1 MSIPVVS
8 ELRPSNEQ
16 KFALLEDIFVRGGLR
31 VVASADELK
40 KVHPSCLKAGM
51 VAVIPDPDSDRL
63 RSVRLDPD
71 LLTWTPCFLGDKG
84 DKGDKGEQGE
94 KGEKGEPGIR
104 GVAFRFEDFTPD
116 QLAGLKGAKGD
127 PFTYADFTPA
137 QLAALKGAKGDPFT
151 FADFTPAQLLSIK
164 GAKGDKGDKGDP
176 FTYADFTPAQL
187 AGLKGAKGDPFTFAD
202 FTPDQLLALKGAKG
216 DKGDGLN
223 FSDLTP
229 EQIASIKGVPGD
241 KGEKGDPFTYA
252 DFTPEQ
258 LAGLKGP
265 KGDPFTYADFTPAQ
279 LAALKGA
286 TGDRGAAFTYADF
299 TPAQLLALKGDKG
312 DTGAKGDSFTPT
324 AQDWETHTP
333 YKIGVLR
340 LDVDAQGNPQVY
352 KALVANTS
360 TLAPKDDPAN
370 WTPVTYLNS
379 TQVSE
384 LVTSTLNEKVQHSL
398 SGAHDLLK
406 PGTTCFRTK
415 LTQSIRIPAGAVGSN
430 LFCETAA
437 TVASTVDVLVNGVTL
452 FSYEVAAGATT
463 GNLISVPGAETIL
476 NVGDTVIIKGGASCN
491 LAKMSATVL
500 AYAKF

>member
-1 MSIPVVS
+1 M
-8 ELRPSNEQ
+8 L
-16 KFALLEDIFVRGGLR
+16 AL
-31 VVASADELK
+31 
-40 KVHPSCLKAGM
+40 
-51 VAVIPDPDSDRL
+51 
-63 RSVRLDPD
+63 
-71 LLTWTPCFLGDKG
+71 
-84 DKGDKGEQGE
+84 
-94 KGEKGEPGIR
+94 KGEKGE
-104 GVAFRFEDFTPD
+104 
-116 QLAGLKGAKGD
+116 
-127 PFTYADFTPA
+127 
-137 QLAALKGAKGDPFT
+137 
-151 FADFTPAQLLSIK
+151 
-164 GAKGDKGDKGDP
+164 
-176 FTYADFTPAQL
+176 
-187 AGLKGAKGDPFTFAD
+187 
-202 FTPDQLLALKGAKG
+202 
-216 DKGDGLN
+216 KGDGLN

-258 LAGLKGP
+258 LLALKGA

-312 DTGAKGDSFTPT
+312 DTGAAFTFADFTPEQLTALKGAKGDPFTYADFTPAQLLALKGEKGEKGDAFAPT

-360 TLAPKDDPAN
+360 TLAPKDDPTN

-379 TQVSE
+379 TQVSD

-415 LTQSIRIPAGAVGSN
+415 LTQRIRIPAGAVGSN

-463 GNLISVPGAETIL
+463 GNLIAVPGAETIL
-476 NVGDTVIIKGGASCN
+476 NVGDTVIIKGGAACN

>member
-16 KFALLEDIFVRGGLR
+16 KFALVEDVYIRGGLR
-31 VVASADELK
+31 VVPSFEELK

-104 GVAFRFEDFTPD
+104 GAAFRFEDFTQA

-151 FADFTPAQLLSIK
+151 FADFTPDQLLAIK
-164 GAKGDKGDKGDP
+164 GAKGDKGDTGAA
-176 FTYADFTPAQL
+176 FTFADFTPAQL
-187 AGLKGAKGDPFTFAD
+187 AGLKGAKGDPFTYAD
-202 FTPDQLLALKGAKG
+202 FTPAQLAALKGAKG

-229 EQIASIKGVPGD
+229 EQIASIKGVPGE
-241 KGEKGDPFTYA
+241 KGEKGDP
-252 DFTPEQ
+252 
-258 LAGLKGP
+258 
-265 KGDPFTYADFTPAQ
+265 
-279 LAALKGA
+279 
-286 TGDRGAAFTYADF
+286 FTYADF
-299 TPAQLLALKGDKG
+299 TPAQLLALKGEKGEKGEKGDKG
-312 DTGAKGDSFTPT
+312 DKGDSFTPT
-324 AQDWETHTP
+324 AQDWNTNTP

-360 TLAPKDDPAN
+360 TLAPKDDPTN

-379 TQVSE
+379 TQVSD

-415 LTQSIRIPAGAVGSN
+415 LTQRIRIPAGAVGSN

-463 GNLISVPGAETIL
+463 GNLISVPGTETIL
-476 NVGDTVIIKGGASCN
+476 NVGDTVIIKGGAACN

>member
-16 KFALLEDIFVRGGLR
+16 KFALIEDIFVRGGLR
-31 VVASADELK
+31 VVDSADELK

-63 RSVRLDPD
+63 RSVRLDHD

-104 GVAFRFEDFTPD
+104 GAAFRFEDFTQA

-127 PFTYADFTPA
+127 PFTYADFTPT
-137 QLAALKGAKGDPFT
+137 QLAA
-151 FADFTPAQLLSIK
+151 
-164 GAKGDKGDKGDP
+164 
-176 FTYADFTPAQL
+176 
-187 AGLKGAKGDPFTFAD
+187 LKGAKGDPFTFAD
-202 FTPDQLLALKGAKG
+202 FTPDQLLAIKGAKG
-216 DKGDGLN
+216 D
-223 FSDLTP
+223 T
-229 EQIASIKGVPGD
+229 
-241 KGEKGDPFTYA
+241 GERGAAFTYA
-252 DFTPEQ
+252 DFTPAQ

-312 DTGAKGDSFTPT
+312 DTGAKGDAFTPT

-333 YKIGVLR
+333 YKRGVLR

-360 TLAPKDDPAN
+360 TLAPKDDPTN

-415 LTQSIRIPAGAVGSN
+415 LTQRISIPAGAVGSN

>member
-1 MSIPVVS
+1 M
-8 ELRPSNEQ
+8 
-16 KFALLEDIFVRGGLR
+16 
-31 VVASADELK
+31 
-40 KVHPSCLKAGM
+40 
-51 VAVIPDPDSDRL
+51 
-63 RSVRLDPD
+63 
-71 LLTWTPCFLGDKG
+71 
-84 DKGDKGEQGE
+84 
-94 KGEKGEPGIR
+94 
-104 GVAFRFEDFTPD
+104 
-116 QLAGLKGAKGD
+116 
-127 PFTYADFTPA
+127 TPA
-137 QLAALKGAKGDPFT
+137 
-151 FADFTPAQLLSIK
+151 
-164 GAKGDKGDKGDP
+164 
-176 FTYADFTPAQL
+176 
-187 AGLKGAKGDPFTFAD
+187 
-202 FTPDQLLALKGAKG
+202 
-216 DKGDGLN
+216 
-223 FSDLTP
+223 
-229 EQIASIKGVPGD
+229 QIASIKGVPGD

-252 DFTPEQ
+252 DFTPAQ

-265 KGDPFTYADFTPAQ
+265 KGDPFTYADFTPEQ

-299 TPAQLLALKGDKG
+299 TPAQLLAIKGDKG
-312 DTGAKGDSFTPT
+312 DTGAKGDAFTPT

-360 TLAPKDDPAN
+360 TLAPKDDPTN

-415 LTQSIRIPAGAVGSN
+415 LTQRIRIPAGAVGSN

-437 TVASTVDVLVNGVTL
+437 TVASTVDVLVNGATL

>member
-16 KFALLEDIFVRGGLR
+16 KFALLEDVYIRGGLR
-31 VVASADELK
+31 VVPSFEELK

-84 DKGDKGEQGE
+84 DKGDKGDEGPQ
-94 KGEKGEPGIR
+94 GEKGEPGIR
-104 GVAFRFEDFTPD
+104 GAAFRFEDFTPD

-187 AGLKGAKGDPFTFAD
+187 AGLKGAKGDSFTFAD

-229 EQIASIKGVPGD
+229 EQIASIKGAKGD
-241 KGEKGDPFTYA
+241 KGDKGDPFTYA
-252 DFTPEQ
+252 DFTPAQLDGLKGAKGDAGAAFTYADFTQAQ
-258 LAGLKGP
+258 LAGLKGA
-265 KGDPFTYADFTPAQ
+265 KGDTFTYADFTPAQ
-279 LAALKGA
+279 LAALKGE
-286 TGDRGAAFTYADF
+286 
-299 TPAQLLALKGDKG
+299 KGDKG
-312 DTGAKGDSFTPT
+312 DKGDAFTPT
-324 AQDWETHTP
+324 AQDWNTNTP
-333 YKIGVLR
+333 YKVGVLR

>member
-16 KFALLEDIFVRGGLR
+16 KFALIEDIFVRGGLR

-63 RSVRLDPD
+63 RSVRLDQD

-84 DKGDKGEQGE
+84 DKGDKGEEGPQ
-94 KGEKGEPGIR
+94 GEKGEPGIR
-104 GVAFRFEDFTPD
+104 GAAFRFEDFTQA
-116 QLAGLKGAKGD
+116 QLAGLKGDKGD

-151 FADFTPAQLLSIK
+151 FADFTPDQLLSIK
-164 GAKGDKGDKGDP
+164 GAKGDKGDRGAA

-258 LAGLKGP
+258 FAGLKGPKGDKGDTGAAFTFADFTPAQLAGLKGA
-265 KGDPFTYADFTPAQ
+265 KGDPFTYADFTQ
-279 LAALKGA
+279 
-286 TGDRGAAFTYADF
+286 D
-299 TPAQLLALKGDKG
+299 QLLSIKGDKG
-312 DTGAKGDSFTPT
+312 DKGDAFTPT
-324 AQDWETHTP
+324 AQDWNTNTP
-333 YKIGVLR
+333 YKVGVLR

-360 TLAPKDDPAN
+360 TLAPKDDPTN

-415 LTQSIRIPAGAVGSN
+415 LTQRISIPAGAVGSN

-463 GNLISVPGAETIL
+463 GNLIAVPGAETIL

>member
-16 KFALLEDIFVRGGLR
+16 KFALIEDIFVRGGLR

-84 DKGDKGEQGE
+84 DKGEQGEKGE

-104 GVAFRFEDFTPD
+104 GAAFRFEDFTQA

-151 FADFTPAQLLSIK
+151 FADFTPDQLLAIK
-164 GAKGDKGDKGDP
+164 GAKGDTGERGAA

-187 AGLKGAKGDPFTFAD
+187 AGLKGPKGDSFTYSE
-202 FTPDQLLALKGAKG
+202 FTPAQLAALKGA
-216 DKGDGLN
+216 
-223 FSDLTP
+223 
-229 EQIASIKGVPGD
+229 
-241 KGEKGDPFTYA
+241 
-252 DFTPEQ
+252 
-258 LAGLKGP
+258 

-279 LAALKGA
+279 LLAIKGEK
-286 TGDRGAAFTYADF
+286 GEKGE
-299 TPAQLLALKGDKG
+299 KGD
-312 DTGAKGDSFTPT
+312 AFTPT
-324 AQDWETHTP
+324 VQDWNTNTP

-360 TLAPKDDPAN
+360 TLAPKDDPTN

-379 TQVSE
+379 TQVSD

-415 LTQSIRIPAGAVGSN
+415 LTQRIRIPAGAVGSN

-463 GNLISVPGAETIL
+463 GNLISVPGTETIL
-476 NVGDTVIIKGGASCN
+476 NVGDTVIIKGGATCN

>member
-1 MSIPVVS
+1 M
-8 ELRPSNEQ
+8 L
-16 KFALLEDIFVRGGLR
+16 AL
-31 VVASADELK
+31 
-40 KVHPSCLKAGM
+40 
-51 VAVIPDPDSDRL
+51 
-63 RSVRLDPD
+63 
-71 LLTWTPCFLGDKG
+71 
-84 DKGDKGEQGE
+84 
-94 KGEKGEPGIR
+94 KGEKGE
-104 GVAFRFEDFTPD
+104 
-116 QLAGLKGAKGD
+116 
-127 PFTYADFTPA
+127 
-137 QLAALKGAKGDPFT
+137 
-151 FADFTPAQLLSIK
+151 
-164 GAKGDKGDKGDP
+164 
-176 FTYADFTPAQL
+176 
-187 AGLKGAKGDPFTFAD
+187 
-202 FTPDQLLALKGAKG
+202 
-216 DKGDGLN
+216 KGDGLN

-229 EQIASIKGVPGD
+229 AQIASIKGVPGD

-252 DFTPEQ
+252 DFTPAQ

-265 KGDPFTYADFTPAQ
+265 KGDPFTYADFTPEQ

-299 TPAQLLALKGDKG
+299 TPAQLLAIKGDKG
-312 DTGAKGDSFTPT
+312 DTGAKGDAFTPT

-333 YKIGVLR
+333 YKRGVLR

-360 TLAPKDDPAN
+360 TLAPKDDPTN

-415 LTQSIRIPAGAVGSN
+415 LTQRIRIPAGAVGSN